1 RFHGNRLNHH
11 LAGLPGA
18 ARCYRAADGAALVM
32 SAEQELPGRDSRRVE
47 VCDRAQNERRLRRV
61 ALRCLVP
68 RRGSFRRVAVRA
80 RGARAICFLCAVG
93 PYVPACAVLRYGR
106 ALAVS
111 ERGSPTLVKNHWQPN
126 RNARRRIV
134 FLLEQIV
141 VRGKDALVGLPL
153 LLF

>member
-1 RFHGNRLNHH
+1 
-11 LAGLPGA
+11 
-18 ARCYRAADGAALVM
+18 
-32 SAEQELPGRDSRRVE
+32 
-47 VCDRAQNERRLRRV
+47 QNERRLRRV

-68 RRGSFRRVAVRA
+68 RRGIFRRVAVRA

-111 ERGSPTLVKNHWQPN
+111 ERGSPTLVQNHWQPN

-153 LLF
+153 LLFPIPIEIVTPRRRPKRGHHLAADVFRVHRPPNHGGNNMTKRGGYNPAPLSL